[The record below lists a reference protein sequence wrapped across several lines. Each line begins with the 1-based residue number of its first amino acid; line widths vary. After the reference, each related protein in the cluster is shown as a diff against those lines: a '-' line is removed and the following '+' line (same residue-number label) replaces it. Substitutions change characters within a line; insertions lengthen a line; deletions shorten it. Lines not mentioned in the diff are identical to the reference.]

1 MKHSFSTP
9 FGVCIIGATALF
21 PASARAQ
28 NRAPIAVAPTVALPT
43 TSLPIVVSGG
53 NVAVPVSTSES
64 KVRLRLRNGAAYLD
78 EETVKREGNLA
89 TPRLDAEPGLYTIR
103 AFAPGKNGA
112 LVGTPLQVVVPGLRR
127 EAGVWLFNGS
137 LWIAKTAPNANA
149 PTTFLGDL
157 KRGGKT
163 KLPVS
168 DATPNLLGWN
178 AVPLDPNSGGV
189 TPASGGPAVGYLLN
203 ASGEMTDAAQ
213 KLRDAGRGQAL
224 LLGVDAA
231 TDPLLAARQLENAA
245 RESDA
250 LVLKFDAAKPF
261 VPQLWPLKMARRMA
275 EETPEYDLPI
285 FADVSGGGFSDA
297 QLLEIFQNG
306 ATGFLSAP
314 AAIEPTWARAW
325 DANSN
330 WLSGAVTIEDMGV
343 LPSRSPRLETLLTD
357 LRAGGRIPL
366 VGQLPN
372 AKNPKGESL
381 FALLDDQTTPETLD
395 GLKKAATQGQTLYLE
410 GLPAPALYAQ
420 LGEITGTQI
429 KPLAAPRDE
438 TLILDDPWIWGALN
452 GREFAVTQRVSVEIK
467 KSMAAQLKE
476 QKGLAL
482 ETIARPAGKLAG
494 DPNGWLVAPVGK
506 GRIFW
511 MPHDFD
517 TAQTPDFAPYYAAVA
532 GGMQS
537 ALVSLGGD
545 SANVRVAL
553 RATQGQTS
561 LLGLFNPNGTPV
573 KLSVAVRGDAKIG
586 ADLLSDKT
594 LDTQVTGYTTQFE
607 TTVAAGGY
615 QWLALAA
622 TQEDFDK
629 ERALKRVKARL
640 K

>member
-1 MKHSFSTP
+1 M
-9 FGVCIIGATALF
+9 
-21 PASARAQ
+21 
-28 NRAPIAVAPTVALPT
+28 
-43 TSLPIVVSGG
+43 VSGG
-53 NVAVPVSTSES
+53 NVAVPVNTSES
-64 KVRLRLRNGAAYLD
+64 RVRLRLRNGAAYLD
-78 EETVKREGNLA
+78 EETVKREGQTV
-89 TPRLDAEPGLYTIR
+89 TPRLDAEPGIYTIR

-112 LVGTPLQVVVPGLRR
+112 LVGTPLDIVVPGLRR

-137 LWIAKTAPNANA
+137 LWIRKTSPLLDA
-149 PTTFLGDL
+149 PTTFLSDL
-157 KRGGKT
+157 KRETKS

-168 DATPNLLGWN
+168 DATPALLNWN
-178 AVPLDPNSGGV
+178 APPLDAANLNGAAANAV
-189 TPASGGPAVGYLLN
+189 AVPAKGGPSVGYLLA
-203 ASGEMTDAAQ
+203 ASGEMSEAAP
-213 KLRDAGRGQAL
+213 KMRDLRQSRAV

-231 TDPLLAARQLENAA
+231 SDPLLAARQLENAA
-245 RESDA
+245 READA
-250 LVLKFDAAKPF
+250 VVLKFDGAKPF

-314 AAIEPTWARAW
+314 GAAEPMWARAW

-330 WLSGAVTIEDMGV
+330 WLSGAVTLEDMGV

-366 VGQLPN
+366 VGQLPD
-372 AKNPKGESL
+372 AKNTKGESL
-381 FALLDDQTTPETLD
+381 FALLDDQTTSETLD

-420 LGEITGTQI
+420 LSEITGTQI
-429 KPLAAPRDE
+429 KPLNAPRAE
-438 TLILDDPWIWGALN
+438 ILTLDDPWIWGALN
-452 GREFAVTQRVSVEIK
+452 NREFAVTQRVSVEIK

-482 ETIARPAGKLAG
+482 ETVVRPAGKLAG

-511 MPHDFD
+511 LPHDFD
-517 TAQTPDFAPYYAAVA
+517 AAKAPDFAPYYAAVA

-537 ALVSLGGD
+537 AIVSLGGD

-561 LLGLFNPNGTPV
+561 LLGLFNPGNAPA
-573 KLSVAVRGDAKIG
+573 KLSVAVRGDAKIV
-586 ADLLSDKT
+586 ADLLTDKT

-615 QWLALAA
+615 RWLALAA

-629 ERALKRVKARL
+629 ERAFKRVKARL